1 MWKNPEIKPPIVAE
15 RLVPEA
21 IRGAFL
27 DDFEEIATDR
37 GGAAARRWYWSHLFK
52 SLPRFISNRLYWS
65 LSMLRN
71 YFVIAY
77 RNLLKNRG
85 FSLINLSGL
94 AVGLAGVLLIA
105 AYVRFELSYDRF
117 HEKADRIARVLNVR
131 LMGPNK
137 TPTYYGAWF
146 DSRLPAFLAEVPE
159 IVRTTK
165 TVETIADRVVLRNK
179 EAAFV
184 QSGFFIDEQFL
195 RLFTFPLLRG
205 DRESAMNTAG
215 SVILTDGIARKL
227 FGSED
232 PVGKNLRLQS
242 KSLDYSLTVAGIAA
256 DIPRNSELQFDFL
269 VSQETFRHD
278 PAMSWAL
285 ETDTVFDFFTTYVEL
300 RAPADKAAVE
310 AKLHDVIKK
319 SADREESLNPSL
331 QPLTEI
337 HLRSDLR
344 GRTEGNNEIRFVWIF
359 SAVAAA
365 LLLIAI
371 VNYIN
376 LSTSRADARAK
387 EIGIRQVTGAGR
399 GQLFLQ
405 FIGESLFMSGLAVI
419 LALSLVRA
427 FWPFFKKLVGIDL
440 EFRMLWNAEFLAIAA
455 GVGLVV
461 GLLSG
466 IYPALILARLRP
478 VRSLRDFSRS
488 GRKAGVLRSGLVVF
502 QFSAALILLVGT
514 FVIGRQM
521 DFVRFR
527 TLMAGREE
535 VIVVPIRTEGTL
547 RAAPAIREIYLRN
560 PDVAGVSLSSF
571 VPPTPPRLGRFG
583 AKTEGDD
590 GAKLDVVCAVDSV
603 DENFLEI
610 FQIGLV
616 QGRNIKSGEKAVA
629 LVNETMLREAG
640 WKNPLGKILN
650 FGGSFK
656 TAMIVGVVKDFH
668 GTSLHSKIAPI
679 ALIPGI
685 FPPEAITVR
694 VRSGNSAGILS
705 GLRKD
710 FESGTK
716 DQPFEYRFLTDI
728 FEDTYKKEI
737 HSGQFFKIFSALA
750 VFIACLGLS
759 GLTAYAIAR
768 RTKEIGIRKILGA
781 STGRL
786 TAFLNIRFVV
796 LVLSAH
802 LFAFPVVFWMMN
814 TWLRGFAYRADLSVW
829 TFILASGIVLI
840 IALTTISLQT
850 FKAARMNPAD
860 SLRVE

>member
-1 MWKNPEIKPPIVAE
+1 MKPLRLKPPTAAE
-15 RLVPEA
+15 RLVPDA
-21 IRGAFL
+21 VKGAFL
-27 DDFEEIATDR
+27 DAFDDIAADR
-37 GGAAARRWYWSHLFK
+37 GRAAARRWYWSQALK
-52 SLPRFISNRLYWS
+52 SLPGFMSNRLYWS

-77 RNLLKNRG
+77 RNLLKNKG
-85 FSLINLSGL
+85 FSMINLFGL

-131 LMGPNK
+131 LTGPNK
-137 TPTYYGAWF
+137 TPSYYGAWF
-146 DSRLPAFLAEVPE
+146 DSRLPAFLTQVPE
-159 IVRTTK
+159 IVRATK
-165 TVETIADRVVLRNK
+165 TVETFADRVVLRNK
-179 EAAFV
+179 DAAFV
-184 QSGFFIDEQFL
+184 QSGFFVDEQFL
-195 RLFTFPLLRG
+195 RVFSFPLLRG
-205 DRESAMNTAG
+205 DRESAMKTAG

-242 KSLDYSLTVAGIAA
+242 KSFDYSLTVAGIAA

-269 VSQETFRHD
+269 VSQETFRND
-278 PAMSWAL
+278 PRMSWAL
-285 ETDTVFDFFTTYVEL
+285 KSDTVFDFFTTYVEL
-300 RAPADKAAVE
+300 RRPADKAVVE
-310 AKLHDVIKK
+310 AKLRDVIKK
-319 SADREESLNPSL
+319 SADKEESLNPSL

-337 HLRSDLR
+337 HLRSNLR

-359 SAVAAA
+359 SAIAAA

-405 FIGESLFMSGLAVI
+405 FVGESLFMSGLAVI
-419 LALSLVRA
+419 SALALVRA
-427 FWPFFKKLVGIDL
+427 FWPLFRKLVGIDL
-440 EFRMLWNAEFLAIAA
+440 EFRMLWNAEFLTIAA

-466 IYPALILARLRP
+466 IYPALVLARLRP

-488 GRKAGVLRSGLVVF
+488 GRNVGVLRSGLVVF

-521 DFVRFR
+521 NFIRFR
-527 TLMAGREE
+527 TMTLGRES
-535 VIVVPIRTEGTL
+535 VIVVPIRAEGTL
-547 RAAPAIREIYLRN
+547 RAAPAIREIFLRN
-560 PDVAGVSLSSF
+560 PDVAEVSLSSF

-583 AKTEGDD
+583 AKTENDD
-590 GAKLDVVCAVDSV
+590 GTKIDVVCAVDSV
-603 DENFLEI
+603 DENFLDI
-610 FQIGLV
+610 FQIGLT
-616 QGRNIKSGEKAVA
+616 QGRNIKPGEKAVA
-629 LVNETMLREAG
+629 IVNETMVREAG
-640 WKNPLGKILN
+640 WKNPLGKILD

-685 FPPEAITVR
+685 FSPDAITVR
-694 VRSGNSAGILS
+694 TRPGNVAGILS
-705 GLRKD
+705 GLRRD
-710 FESGTK
+710 FEIGTK
-716 DQPFEYRFLTDI
+716 DQPFEYRFLDEI
-728 FEDTYKKEI
+728 FEDVYKKEI
-737 HSGQFFKIFSALA
+737 HSGEFFLIFSALA

-786 TAFLNIRFVV
+786 TASLNIKFII

-802 LFAFPVVFWMMN
+802 LIAFPVAFLTMKS
-814 TWLRGFAYRADLSVW
+814 WLRGFAYRADLSVW
-829 TFILASGIVLI
+829 TFILASGIALI
-840 IALTTISLQT
+840 IAMTTISLQT